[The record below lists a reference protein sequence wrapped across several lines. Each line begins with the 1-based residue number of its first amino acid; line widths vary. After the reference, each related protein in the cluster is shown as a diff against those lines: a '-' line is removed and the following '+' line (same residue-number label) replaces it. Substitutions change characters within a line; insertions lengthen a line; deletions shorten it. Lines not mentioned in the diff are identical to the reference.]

1 MAMITETARVVAVE
15 EDGHAWVETQRKAA
29 CDSCSVQKG
38 CGSGVLS
45 RMFSGK
51 RARLRVV
58 NVLGAAVGDEVVV
71 GIEDSLLVRS
81 SLAVYL
87 MPLVWLLL
95 GAIGGGMV
103 AEVLQP
109 AHVDGISALGGLLGL
124 ACGFWWLR
132 RYARA
137 AARDSARQPSLIAY
151 AGSPG
156 IGAESRV
163 AVSEI
168 ERPAAGG
175 GGASA

>member
-45 RMFSGK
+45 QMFSGK
-51 RARLRVV
+51 RARLRVI
-58 NVLGAAVGDEVVV
+58 NVLGATVGDEVVI

-81 SLAVYL
+81 SFAVYM
-87 MPLVWLLL
+87 MPLIWLLL
-95 GAIGGGMV
+95 GAIGGSMV
-103 AEVLQP
+103 AEIVQP

-137 AARDSARQPSLIAY
+137 AARDTLRQPSLIAY
-151 AGSPG
+151 ADNRGE
-156 IGAESRV
+156 AWNESRV
-163 AVSEI
+163 AVADI
-168 ERPAAGG
+168 ERR
-175 GGASA
+175 GGAGV